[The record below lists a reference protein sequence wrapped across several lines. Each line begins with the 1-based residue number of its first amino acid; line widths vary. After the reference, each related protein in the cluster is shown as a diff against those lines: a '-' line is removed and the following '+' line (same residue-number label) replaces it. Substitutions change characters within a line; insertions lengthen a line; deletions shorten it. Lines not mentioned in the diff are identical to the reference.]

1 MEEKEN
7 NKENEK
13 DNNKEN
19 EKDNNN
25 KENEKEK
32 ENKEYFEM
40 KQNSSELIVNDK
52 DGKSDN
58 FVILS
63 KEKEFSDDFGFSDLS
78 FKIIYKDDPLLEH
91 VISHISDYL
100 EKYSENTEKKCIETL
115 TNFINYDEFSENI
128 INEIL
133 LNGIP
138 ESLPCIRPL
147 IWKSLI
153 GLYPL
158 KKLEKWKNETIN
170 RNKNYKKM
178 IEKYNYYPNDVKN
191 EKEINL
197 INQIN
202 KDLPR
207 TRFDVKIFHDKNKN
221 NEKEINYDV
230 LRRIL
235 FFYANEHETLYY
247 VQGMNEI
254 IAIIFYIF
262 SKDDNPFIQEYIES
276 DAYYTFEI
284 LLEEI
289 KDVFLMENINYSDLF
304 VTSQIKEI
312 KSIMKKV
319 DSELF
324 NHFEEVD
331 LQLDNLVMR
340 WILVL
345 FAQEFV
351 IDVAVNFWDRL
362 FTQENKMKFICYI
375 SVAIIKMNRENILKM
390 DAGEIMY
397 WGQQLQNN
405 MNELDINNIIKIAL
419 DIKHRYNR
427 RESKHIPIK

>member
-1 MEEKEN
+1 MK
-7 NKENEK
+7 EK
-13 DNNKEN
+13 DNK
-19 EKDNNN
+19 K
-25 KENEKEK
+25 EKEK
-32 ENKEYFEM
+32 KDCFELNE
-40 KQNSSELIVNDK
+40 NSSELIINIE
-52 DGKSDN
+52 DGKKDE
-58 FVILS
+58 FVILT
-63 KEKEFSDDFGFSDLS
+63 KEKEFDDDFGFSDLS
-78 FKIIYKDDPLLEH
+78 FKNFYKDDPLIKH

-100 EKYSENTEKKCIETL
+100 ENSSKISEKKCIEGL

-128 INEIL
+128 IMEIL

-138 ESLPCIRPL
+138 ESLPCLRPL

-158 KKLEKWKNETIN
+158 KQLEKWKNETIN
-170 RNKNYKKM
+170 RNFNYKKI
-178 IEKYNYYPNDVKN
+178 IEKYNNYPNDIKE
-191 EKEINL
+191 EKDIEL
-197 INQIN
+197 IKQIN

-207 TRFDVKIFHDKNKN
+207 TRFDVKFFSEKNKN
-221 NEKEINYDV
+221 NEKETNYDV

-235 FFYANEHETLYY
+235 FFYAKEHDTLYY

-276 DAYYTFEI
+276 DSYYTFEI
-284 LLEEI
+284 LLEQI

-312 KSIMKKV
+312 KNIMQKIEP
-319 DSELF
+319 ELF
-324 NHFEEVD
+324 SHFKEID
-331 LQLDNLVMR
+331 LELDNLVMR

-375 SVAIIKMNRENILKM
+375 SVAIIKHNKDEILKM
-390 DAGEIMY
+390 DAEEIME
-397 WGQQLQNN
+397 WGQQLQNK
-405 MNELDINNIIKIAL
+405 MKELDINNIIKIAL
-419 DIKHRYNR
+419 EIKYKYNK
-427 RESKHIPIK
+427 RESNHISIK

>member
-1 MEEKEN
+1 MFWADPYLFDLLN
-7 NKENEK
+7 LFLFQFLHHL
-13 DNNKEN
+13 DNN
-19 EKDNNN
+19 
-25 KENEKEK
+25 
-32 ENKEYFEM
+32 Y
-40 KQNSSELIVNDK
+40 
-52 DGKSDN
+52 
-58 FVILS
+58 
-63 KEKEFSDDFGFSDLS
+63 
-78 FKIIYKDDPLLEH
+78 
-91 VISHISDYL
+91 
-100 EKYSENTEKKCIETL
+100 
-115 TNFINYDEFSENI
+115 
-128 INEIL
+128 
-133 LNGIP
+133 
-138 ESLPCIRPL
+138 
-147 IWKSLI
+147 
-153 GLYPL
+153 
-158 KKLEKWKNETIN
+158 
-170 RNKNYKKM
+170 
-178 IEKYNYYPNDVKN
+178 
-191 EKEINL
+191 
-197 INQIN
+197 
-202 KDLPR
+202 
-207 TRFDVKIFHDKNKN
+207 IF
-221 NEKEINYDV
+221 
-230 LRRIL
+230 LL

-289 KDVFLMENINYSDLF
+289 KDVFLMEDINYSDLF

-312 KSIMKKV
+312 KNIMKKV

-324 NHFEEVD
+324 YHFEEVD

-375 SVAIIKMNRENILKM
+375 SVAIIKLNRENILKM
-390 DAGEIMY
+390 DAGEIMD